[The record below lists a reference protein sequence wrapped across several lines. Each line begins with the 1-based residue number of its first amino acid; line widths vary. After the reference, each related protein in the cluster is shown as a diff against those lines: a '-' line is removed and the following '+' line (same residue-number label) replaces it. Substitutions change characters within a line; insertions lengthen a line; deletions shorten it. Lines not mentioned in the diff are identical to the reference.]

1 MFIAT
6 FDINMVRN
14 WNKHI
19 FLYLIPA
26 GAKNTKILKKKKQA
40 ELLLKSYHIPLLD
53 CLLTPLQNFDPL
65 INV

>member
-6 FDINMVRN
+6 FDIKMVRN

-26 GAKNTKILKKKKQA
+26 GAKNTKILMKKKQA
-40 ELLLKSYHIPLLD
+40 ELHLKSNYMYSTARLLVD
-53 CLLTPLQNFDPL
+53 TSSKF
-65 INV
+65 

>member
-6 FDINMVRN
+6 FDIKMVRN

-26 GAKNTKILKKKKQA
+26 GAKNTKNIEEEKT
-40 ELLLKSYHIPLLD
+40 S
-53 CLLTPLQNFDPL
+53 
-65 INV
+65 